1 MSEKSGVTAY
11 LQKALADNEDAQE
24 AESES
29 RVIRCLLTDPTAT
42 KSLSR
47 DLARQLPETSHGF
60 AVVRLLLNFLAYE
73 MPAIKR
79 TEDDRQ
85 RVAELSN
92 EIHAQIEALATAI
105 ELRSELCSRS
115 EITIPDSYHPFDWM
129 AQAMQH
135 NPSCGDLLAGTIT
148 LREATNEWPS
158 AAGVLR
164 AIIELEHDYEPEH
177 INNTNWAAANGNSSS
192 YTPIIRALLYKQFT
206 LIGKT
211 PPAST
216 GPVPKYRLADKTA
229 AELINAV
236 LQPKDGGISP
246 DTAKKARQ
254 RLKAEVLRE
263 AGNHRADAF
272 LAFLS

>member
-1 MSEKSGVTAY
+1 MSEKSEVTAY
-11 LQKALADNEDAQE
+11 LQKALADNEAALV

-47 DLARQLPETSHGF
+47 DLARQLTETSHGF

-73 MPAIKR
+73 MPAVNR

-105 ELRSELCSRS
+105 ELRSKLCSRS

-129 AQAMQH
+129 SQAMQH
-135 NPSCGDLLAGTIT
+135 NPYCGDLLAGTTT
-148 LREATNEWPS
+148 LREDADDWPS
-158 AAGVLR
+158 AADVLR
-164 AIIELEHDYEPEH
+164 AIIELENNYEPEH

-216 GPVPKYRLADKTA
+216 VPVPNYRLADKTA

-236 LQPKDGGISP
+236 LQSKDGGISP
-246 DTAKKARQ
+246 DTVKKARQ
-254 RLKAEVLRE
+254 RLKAEVLYE

-272 LAFLS
+272 IAFLS